1 MSNNIYESLRME
13 NASLNTLYK
22 NAMSKMKKMQ
32 NEYESIYLN
41 YLNENQQRE
50 NTIKN
55 NYFKYQNLFQKQY
68 EREEKN
74 YIEEINKLKLEI
86 NEKNKIINILQKN
99 NAQLKNKLAKNDL
112 TFHFKEKEYQK
123 ELLKKDRL
131 LIKSSEVVK
140 KNSKE
145 VMEDIQKLKDEIN
158 YFQNKICMNNIN
170 ENDKSINSY
179 SNLNYYSNKDF
190 SSNRLKKNPSSND
203 FNNNNNIYGGCN
215 CNCHK
220 NETMNLNKS
229 FYSVKYPNLLQSQ
242 NPIINNKSKD
252 YNNILYEIYSLRHK
266 VKKLS
271 NLIKQKDEEIL
282 FWKNLRRDLCL
293 SNNNINTQ
301 NYKNVLNNYKFD
313 SRNKSINHIKYFN
326 LSNSNKKNDRRSF
339 SKSVSN
345 FRPLKKDINLNLV
358 DCNMSK
364 PSIKSLILN
373 ERKED

>member
-1 MSNNIYESLRME
+1 MSKDYYESLRIE
-13 NASLNTLYK
+13 NASLNKLYK
-22 NAMSKMKKMQ
+22 NALLKMKKMQ
-32 NEYESIYLN
+32 KEYETIYLK

-50 NTIKN
+50 NNIKN

-99 NAQLKNKLAKNDL
+99 NAQLKNKISKNEL

-158 YFQNKICMNNIN
+158 YFQNKVYMNNIN

-179 SNLNYYSNKDF
+179 SNLNYYNNKDF
-190 SSNRLKKNPSSND
+190 INNRLKRIPSSND
-203 FNNNNNIYGGCN
+203 FNNNIYGGCN
-215 CNCHK
+215 CNK

-229 FYSVKYPNLLQSQ
+229 FYSVKYPNLIQSQ
-242 NPIINNKSKD
+242 NSFINNKSED
-252 YNNILYEIYSLRHK
+252 YNNILYEIFSLRHK
-266 VKKLS
+266 IKKL
-271 NLIKQKDEEIL
+271 NIIIKQKDKEIL

-301 NYKNVLNNYKFD
+301 NYKTILNTYKFD
-313 SRNKSINHIKYFN
+313 SRNKSINHINKFN
-326 LSNSNKKNDRRSF
+326 LSNSSKKNDRKNF
-339 SKSVSN
+339 SNSVSN
-345 FRPLKKDINLNLV
+345 FRPLKKNINLNLV

-364 PSIKSLILN
+364 PSIKIIILN
-373 ERKED
+373 EKKEN